1 MFVKLTS
8 QNPFLLGLSSSL
20 RQKHLQDFFAPTFKL
35 NSPSAGVIGLRK
47 KTLESK
53 TETLKSESSRPKK
66 YVPEPDEKPNP
77 HNEDYLKVKE
87 ERKRKFQELRE
98 KLHQE
103 DLKKDPIMGDPLD
116 ASHLLN

>member
-1 MFVKLTS
+1 M
-8 QNPFLLGLSSSL
+8 
-20 RQKHLQDFFAPTFKL
+20 RQKHLKDFFAPTFKL

-53 TETLKSESSRPKK
+53 SETLNSESSRPKK
-66 YVPEPDEKPNP
+66 FVPGPNEKPNP
-77 HNEDYLKVKE
+77 HYEDYLKVKD

-103 DLKKDPIMGDPLD
+103 DLKKNPILGDPFD
-116 ASHLLN
+116 A